1 MAATLKRFLGLRQ
14 AGNTGV
20 DPDTFSGRTD
30 DLRCGQ
36 LCQGEGED
44 QGTKKLG
51 AMWGASQLNLAVE
64 EAVMVPLVMHRH
76 CWAAKGE
83 GQYLKGGAGSRKEGR
98 QSSYLE
104 LGKIALSTNNEG
116 CTTQHGVLLL
126 SVNRCCLD
134 LRNWLLLGPS
144 YLI

>member
-1 MAATLKRFLGLRQ
+1 MRGYDRAKDIGGDPKTLPWFA

-20 DPDTFSGRTD
+20 DPDTSSGHTD

-44 QGTKKLG
+44 HGTKKLG

-76 CWAAKGE
+76 CWAAKG
-83 GQYLKGGAGSRKEGR
+83 GWAISQRRGGAEEGSETV
-98 QSSYLE
+98 QL
-104 LGKIALSTNNEG
+104 
-116 CTTQHGVLLL
+116 
-126 SVNRCCLD
+126 
-134 LRNWLLLGPS
+134 P
-144 YLI
+144 